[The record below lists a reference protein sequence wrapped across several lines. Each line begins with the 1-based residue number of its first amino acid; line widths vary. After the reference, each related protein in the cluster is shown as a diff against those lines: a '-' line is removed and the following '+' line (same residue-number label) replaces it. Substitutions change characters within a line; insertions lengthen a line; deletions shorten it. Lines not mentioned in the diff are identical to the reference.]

1 MYYEPVDVELDP
13 RVLDQF
19 NYDYDYES
27 YDQVDDQPVQVEYEP
42 EQEEEQPTISND
54 DQDDF
59 ESLNHYNTEDVVII
73 NDKIKEQ
80 LANDQSLK
88 IRKPGG

>member
-19 NYDYDYES
+19 NYDYEL
-27 YDQVDDQPVQVEYEP
+27 YDQVDDQPVRVEYEP
-42 EQEEEQPTISND
+42 QQEEEEQPMISND